1 MQQFKIGPWLVD
13 PDRNIV
19 VADGNE
25 TLLEPR
31 TMEVLAY
38 LINNASRVVT
48 SEELLD
54 TFWSGLVVEES
65 TIHRRISQV
74 RQVLGDNPISPIYIR
89 TVRKKGYQFIAKAET
104 ISMALLTHNSLNAI
118 ERGNSGATR
127 DAILEAQLLCESP
140 TVERVRAAIGCY
152 RTALELD
159 PNLVQAHTG
168 MAIASNL
175 LSQMGERNWQHHR
188 EARESLVTAIELDNE
203 APEVRFVSGLMA
215 HFEERDDEA
224 LACFAEVLQQLP
236 EHSGA
241 RLYRAHCLFAIGS
254 FRDAESELNMLL
266 QAEPLSPECNMLMA
280 DVLAAIGD
288 PLEAQ
293 GYLERA
299 TKLGADHPA
308 VLCRAGRFYLWVL
321 GDIEKGISYYRD
333 AWLIDPDDTR
343 TVTALM
349 SSMLLLG
356 EENSMRKWAELAR
369 SRHPHNQA
377 LAFWHLPGVTAPFDE
392 RRRYVDAWRT
402 RETSNRDW
410 LRVAAELELELV
422 RTGGEAISDTLR
434 TTSLKRAYA
443 MLVDYLQQGGELS
456 LDQNEIPRS
465 VRPRYMSTYAVWLYM
480 LTAEQLGR
488 VEVSHS
494 IVTTLISYF
503 ENLPD
508 GPHTVLAH
516 IVLCAGNAWLGNLDI
531 ALKHLELTE
540 PCGYVAMVTFN
551 LMGLPND
558 TSGKFH
564 DIHKEPKFLA
574 LASRARAKV
583 ELARNQIH
591 QNMPEL
597 FSDLNADGGSNEVT

>member
-1 MQQFKIGPWLVD
+1 MQQFRVGPWLVD
-13 PDRNIV
+13 TERNIV
-19 VADGNE
+19 VRDGNE

-38 LINNASRVVT
+38 LVTNANRVVT

-54 TFWSGLVVEES
+54 TFWAGLVVEES
-65 TIHRRISQV
+65 TIHRRISMV
-74 RQVLGDNPISPIYIR
+74 RQVLGDNTTKPIYVR
-89 TVRKKGYQFIAKAET
+89 TVRKKGYQFIATAEVVST
-104 ISMALLTHNSLNAI
+104 APRLHNSQDA
-118 ERGNSGATR
+118 EKRKKSGAIR
-127 DAILEAQLLCESP
+127 DAILEARLLCETP
-140 TVERVRAAIGCY
+140 TVERVKAAASCY
-152 RTALELD
+152 RNALELD
-159 PNLVQAHTG
+159 PHLLHAHTG

-188 EARESLVTAIELDNE
+188 EARESLATAFEIDSEE
-203 APEVRFVSGLMA
+203 PEVEFTAGLMA
-215 HFEERDDEA
+215 HFEEHDDDA
-224 LACFAEVLQQLP
+224 LTYFASVLQKLP
-236 EHSGA
+236 EHAGA
-241 RLYRAHCLFAIGS
+241 RLYRAHCQFAIGS
-254 FRDAESELNMLL
+254 FRDAESELKMLL

-377 LAFWHLPGVTAPFDE
+377 LAFWRLPGVTAPFDE
-392 RRRYVDAWRT
+392 RRRYIDAWRK

-422 RTGGEAISDTLR
+422 RTGSEAISDTLR

-456 LDQNEIPRS
+456 LDQNDIPCS
-465 VRPRYMSTYAVWLYM
+465 LRPRYMSTYALWLYM
-480 LTAEQLGR
+480 LTAEQLGHAN
-488 VEVSHS
+488 VSHS
-494 IVTTLISYF
+494 IITSLISYF
-503 ENLPD
+503 GNLSD

-516 IVLCAGNAWLGNLDI
+516 VCLCVGNARLGNLDVAI
-531 ALKHLELTE
+531 KHLELIE
-540 PCGYVAMVTFN
+540 PCGYIAMGVFN
-551 LMGLPND
+551 LIGVSND
-558 TSGKFH
+558 TSGKYH
-564 DIHKEPKFLA
+564 DIHKTPSFLT
-574 LASRARAKV
+574 LAKRAQARVERARNH
-583 ELARNQIH
+583 LR
-591 QNMPEL
+591 QNMPDMFSEL
-597 FSDLNADGGSNEVT
+597 KAK